1 MKVFKLFL
9 PLALLVSLRLAG
21 QDVTSGLIGHWKFDE
36 PTGTTATDSSG
47 NNYHAQLFN
56 AGTGSASWVDGK
68 VNGGIQLDG
77 TNDYLAIQTL
87 NYTQAGQ
94 IPAVTV
100 VAWVKTSA
108 SSQRYVISYD
118 RSTNWRV
125 TVGGENNTG
134 KLFFG
139 STDSAEVTVDNYSN
153 SVVNDGAWH
162 LVVASYDSVTSL
174 KKFYLDGNPN
184 GSASVHGNLALG
196 SGAYSRFGT
205 IGTTNEDIAYNT
217 PQPGPRGSFFQGT
230 LDEIRLYDRALTDA
244 DVAYLY
250 SQATTDTDSDGL
262 TNAEEDS
269 LGTNS
274 NNADSDGDG
283 ISDGDE
289 VKGRHEY
296 SQINGSFSWTAAK
309 ADAESRG
316 GYLATVTSAEEANRV
331 MAVVSQPALW
341 LGGSDSASEGSWAW
355 VTGET
360 WSFSA
365 WNTGQPDNSSNE
377 DYLELKSTGDWNDLP
392 NTSPTPNGYVLE
404 TVTLTSN
411 PLLAD
416 SDGDGVDDLSEINQ
430 GRNPNF
436 AELTG
441 WTEVGDGVWN
451 RQSSDLAVVQ
461 TINSSSAFYLSPY
474 DVLNKKITFEMKVSD
489 ATDNDWIGFVVG
501 YADASNY
508 HYFTLT
514 RSEQTG
520 AGDPPDGWKFHRVEN
535 GVTTVLA
542 VDETNYTRGW
552 EQDAQYK
559 VTVHYTSG
567 KTLIHLE
574 GGTLAY
580 ANGQTLATV
589 LGNFASGKFAFHC
602 LSQPSVTYENL
613 KFEPLYSPTV
623 NLIGNS
629 SMSVEGATSFSDPGA
644 TASDPEDGNLTS
656 SVQVSGSVDLQTVG
670 PYLLTYSVTDSSG
683 IEANATRTVNVV
695 DTTVPVI
702 TLNGSATVT
711 HEASTPYLDA
721 GAGWTDTLDGQGS
734 LNGAGT
740 VNVAAVGSYQ
750 LTFDYTDAAG
760 NAAARVIR
768 TVNVV
773 DTTVPVITLS
783 GSATVTHEAS
793 TPYLDAGAGW
803 TDTVDGQGSLNGV
816 GTVNVAAVGSY
827 QWTFDYTD
835 AAGNAAT
842 RVTRT
847 VNLVDTTV
855 PVISLTGDQQVRH
868 QVWQAYLDD
877 GATGLDSV
885 DGDLTSSI
893 LLVNPVDPNQP
904 GRYVL
909 TYNLADASGNAA
921 QQISRTVEVYN
932 SDPNDILLSGAILDE
947 NQPAGT
953 WAGEFSTND
962 PDDPGGVKDY
972 LYTLVEGNGSTDN
985 ANFVLELNGTLRSAT
1000 TFDFESRNTFQI
1012 RVRSTDEFDGYL
1024 EEAFQ
1029 INARD
1034 CFVPVVETLS
1044 ATEVQASS
1052 AKLSGR
1058 LEDAGG
1064 LSILERGFVLGA
1076 DPFPVH
1082 GQPGVSV
1089 IAGQLS
1095 GKSGEFDGQAK
1106 NLSSTGKYYL
1116 RAFARNSEGIG
1127 YGLEKSF
1134 DTSGWLSKPAW
1145 TDSTPGGAQ
1154 DWWTSPWFG
1163 NFFLSANGWAMHD
1176 KMGWVYPVKGKT
1188 AGVWFWKKDQGWLWT
1203 DSALYPRL
1211 YADSYKSW
1219 VYFYGAWE
1227 GKKLFFRYDEDQWIT
1242 SEEK

>member
-1 MKVFKLFL
+1 
-9 PLALLVSLRLAG
+9 
-21 QDVTSGLIGHWKFDE
+21 
-36 PTGTTATDSSG
+36 
-47 NNYHAQLFN
+47 
-56 AGTGSASWVDGK
+56 
-68 VNGGIQLDG
+68 LDG
-77 TNDYLAIQTL
+77 
-87 NYTQAGQ
+87 
-94 IPAVTV
+94 
-100 VAWVKTSA
+100 S
-108 SSQRYVISYD
+108 
-118 RSTNWRV
+118 
-125 TVGGENNTG
+125 
-134 KLFFG
+134 
-139 STDSAEVTVDNYSN
+139 
-153 SVVNDGAWH
+153 
-162 LVVASYDSVTSL
+162 
-174 KKFYLDGNPN
+174 PN

-196 SGAYSRFGT
+196 SGAYTRFGT
-205 IGTTNEDIAYNT
+205 IGTNNEDIAYNT
-217 PQPGPRGSFFQGT
+217 LQEGSRGNFFQGT

-274 NNADSDGDG
+274 NNTDSDGDG

-296 SQINGSFSWTAAK
+296 SQINGNFSWAEAK

-316 GYLATVTSAEEANRV
+316 GYLATITSAEENARV
-331 MAVVSQPALW
+331 FAAVQSNNPW
-341 LGGSDSASEGSWAW
+341 LGGTDQAGEGTWAW
-355 VTGET
+355 VTGES
-360 WSFSA
+360 WSYSN
-365 WNTGQPDNSSNE
+365 WYPGQPDNDSGAA
-377 DYLELKSTGDWNDLP
+377 DYLHFWNGGDQWNDLP
-392 NTSPTPNGYVLE
+392 NVPNSIHTDRDYILE
-404 TVTLTSN
+404 TVHAPTN

-441 WTEVGDGVWN
+441 WTEVGDAVWA
-451 RQSSDLAVVQ
+451 RQSSDLTVFQ
-461 TINSSSAFYLSPY
+461 SFNSTSHAFYLSPY

-489 ATDNDWIGFVVG
+489 ATDNDYIGFVVG
-501 YADASNY
+501 YVDASNY
-508 HYFTLT
+508 HYFTWT
-514 RSEQTG
+514 RSEPSGGTG
-520 AGDPPDGWKFHRVEN
+520 PPDGWKFQRVEN

-567 KTLIHLE
+567 KTVIHLQ
-574 GGTLAY
+574 GGTLAF

-589 LGNFASGKFAFHC
+589 SGNFASGKFAFYC
-602 LSQPSVTYENL
+602 NSQPSITYENL
-613 KFEPLYSPTV
+613 EFEPLYSPTLS
-623 NLIGNS
+623 LIGNS
-629 SMSVEGATSFSDPGA
+629 PMSVEGATSFSDPGA

-656 SVQVSGSVDLQTVG
+656 VVQVSGTVDLQTVG

-721 GAGWTDTLDGQGS
+721 GAGWTDTVDGQGS

-773 DTTVPVITLS
+773 DTTVPVITLN

-803 TDTVDGQGSLNGV
+803 TDTVDGQGSLNGA

-827 QWTFDYTD
+827 QLTFDYSD
-835 AAGNAAT
+835 AAGNAAA
-842 RVTRT
+842 RVIRT
-847 VNLVDTTV
+847 VNVVDTTV
-855 PVISLTGDQQVRH
+855 PVISLTGDQEVRH
-868 QVWQAYLDD
+868 QVWQAYLDL

-893 LLVNPVDPNQP
+893 LLVNPVDLNQP

-909 TYNLADASGNAA
+909 TYDLTDASGNAA

-932 SDPNDILLSGAILDE
+932 SAPNDILLSGAILDE

-1000 TFDFESRNTFQI
+1000 TFDFESRNAFQI
-1012 RVRSTDEFDGYL
+1012 RVRSTDEFGGYL

-1044 ATEVQASS
+1044 ASEVQASS
-1052 AKLSGR
+1052 AKLIGR

-1076 DPFPVH
+1076 DPFPLH
-1082 GQPGVSV
+1082 GQAGVSV

-1095 GKSGEFDGQAK
+1095 GNSGEFDGQAN

-1188 AGVWFWKKDQGWLWT
+1188 TGVWFWKKGQGWLWT
-1203 DSALYPRL
+1203 DSGLYPRL

>member
-1 MKVFKLFL
+1 MSRSSSKAKPPPRKACLKASSSCAGLFPETDLDLSDFFIFFSKKGCFYGFKLNDLSHSHSRFMKVFQMFL
-9 PLALLVSLRLAG
+9 LLALPVSLRLAG
-21 QDVTSGLIGHWKFDE
+21 QDVASGLIGHWKFDE
-36 PTGTTATDSSG
+36 PSGTTATDSSG

-56 AGTGSASWVDGK
+56 AGTGAASWVDGK

-108 SSQRYVISYD
+108 TSQSFVISYD
-118 RSTNWRV
+118 RSTNWRF
-125 TVGGENNTG
+125 TVGGDNNSG
-134 KLFFG
+134 KLFFA
-139 STDSAEVTVDNYSN
+139 STDSSQVTADNYSN

-162 LVVASYDSVTSL
+162 LVAATYDSVTSL
-174 KKFYLDGNPN
+174 KKFYLDGSPN
-184 GSASVHGNLALG
+184 GSASVHGNMPLG
-196 SGAYSRFGT
+196 SGAYTRFGT
-205 IGTTNEDIAYNT
+205 IGTNNEDIAYNT
-217 PQPGPRGSFFQGT
+217 LQEGSRGNFFQGT

-289 VKGRHEY
+289 VKGYHTY
-296 SQINGSFSWTAAK
+296 SQINGSFTWTAAK

-316 GYLATVTSAEEANRV
+316 GYLATVTSAEEKNKIELIRNAND
-331 MAVVSQPALW
+331 LW
-341 LGGSDSASEGSWAW
+341 LGASDSVQEGSWTW
-355 VTGET
+355 VTGES
-360 WSFSA
+360 WSYTNWYGS
-365 WNTGQPDNSSNE
+365 NPDNSGNE
-377 DYLELKSTGDWNDLP
+377 DYLSILSDGRWNDLP
-392 NTSPTPNGYVLE
+392 NSGLNGYVLE
-404 TVTLTSN
+404 TVHAPTN
-411 PLLAD
+411 
-416 SDGDGVDDLSEINQ
+416 LSEINQ

-436 AELTG
+436 VELTG
-441 WTEVGDGVWN
+441 WTEVGNGVWN
-451 RQSSDLAVVQ
+451 RQSSDLAVLQ
-461 TINSSSAFYLSPY
+461 SYNSNAAFYLSPY

-489 ATDNDWIGFVVG
+489 PTDNDWIGFVVG
-501 YADASNY
+501 YVDASNY
-508 HYFTLT
+508 HYFTWT
-514 RSEQTG
+514 RSEQSG
-520 AGDPPDGWKFHRVEN
+520 GGDPPDGWKLQRVEN

-542 VDETNYTRGW
+542 VDETDYTRGW

-567 KTLIHLE
+567 KTVIHLE

-589 LGNFASGKFAFHC
+589 SGNFASGKFAFYC
-602 LSQPSVTYENL
+602 ISQPSITYENL

-629 SMSVEGATSFSDPGA
+629 PMSVEGATSFSDPGA

-656 SVQVSGSVDLQTVG
+656 SVQVSGTVDLQSVG
-670 PYLLTYSVTDSSG
+670 PYVLTYSVTDSSG
-683 IEANATRTVNVV
+683 IEVNATRTVNVV

-721 GAGWTDTLDGQGS
+721 GAGWTDTVDGQGS

-773 DTTVPVITLS
+773 DTTVPVI
-783 GSATVTHEAS
+783 
-793 TPYLDAGAGW
+793 
-803 TDTVDGQGSLNGV
+803 
-816 GTVNVAAVGSY
+816 
-827 QWTFDYTD
+827 
-835 AAGNAAT
+835 
-842 RVTRT
+842 
-847 VNLVDTTV
+847 
-855 PVISLTGDQQVRH
+855 SLTGDQEVRH

-877 GATGLDSV
+877 GATGIDSV

-893 LLVNPVDPNQP
+893 LLVNPVDLNQP

-909 TYNLADASGNAA
+909 TYDLTDASGNAA

-932 SDPNDILLSGAILDE
+932 SAPNDILLSGAILDE

-1000 TFDFESRNTFQI
+1000 TFDFESRNAFQI
-1012 RVRSTDEFDGYL
+1012 RVRSTDEFGGYL
-1024 EEAFQ
+1024 EEAF
-1029 INARD
+1029 
-1034 CFVPVVETLS
+1034 
-1044 ATEVQASS
+1044 
-1052 AKLSGR
+1052 
-1058 LEDAGG
+1058 
-1064 LSILERGFVLGA
+1064 
-1076 DPFPVH
+1076 
-1082 GQPGVSV
+1082 
-1089 IAGQLS
+1089 
-1095 GKSGEFDGQAK
+1095 
-1106 NLSSTGKYYL
+1106 
-1116 RAFARNSEGIG
+1116 
-1127 YGLEKSF
+1127 
-1134 DTSGWLSKPAW
+1134 
-1145 TDSTPGGAQ
+1145 
-1154 DWWTSPWFG
+1154 
-1163 NFFLSANGWAMHD
+1163 
-1176 KMGWVYPVKGKT
+1176 
-1188 AGVWFWKKDQGWLWT
+1188 
-1203 DSALYPRL
+1203 
-1211 YADSYKSW
+1211 
-1219 VYFYGAWE
+1219 
-1227 GKKLFFRYDEDQWIT
+1227 
-1242 SEEK
+1242 

>member
-1 MKVFKLFL
+1 MKVFKMFL
-9 PLALLVSLRLAG
+9 LLALPVSLRLAG
-21 QDVTSGLIGHWKFDE
+21 QDVASGLIGHWKFDE

-56 AGTGSASWVDGK
+56 AGNGSASWVDGK

-77 TNDYLAIQTL
+77 TDDYLAIQTL

-100 VAWVKTSA
+100 VAWLKTSA
-108 SSQRYVISYD
+108 TTTTQRYVISYD

-125 TVGGENNTG
+125 TVGGDNNNG
-134 KLFFG
+134 KLFFA
-139 STDSAEVTVDNYSN
+139 STDSAEVTADNYSN

-162 LVVASYDSVTSL
+162 LVAATYDSVTSL
-174 KKFYLDGNPN
+174 KKFYLDGSPN

-217 PQPGPRGSFFQGT
+217 LQEGSRGGFFQGT
-230 LDEIRLYDRALTDA
+230 LDEIRLYDRALTDG

-316 GYLATVTSAEEANRV
+316 GYLATITSAEEQTRV
-331 MAVVSQPALW
+331 EAAWNGSTNAW
-341 LGGSDSASEGSWAW
+341 LGAQNVNAGNTWTW
-355 VTGET
+355 VTGESVT
-360 WSFSA
+360 YSNWDS
-365 WNTGQPDNSSNE
+365 GQPQSTNEYLALWASSSSHGRWHDYPNSVGS
-377 DYLELKSTGDWNDLP
+377 YILEN
-392 NTSPTPNGYVLE
+392 
-404 TVTLTSN
+404 VTLTTN

-441 WTEVGDGVWN
+441 WTEVGDAVWA
-451 RQSSDLAVVQ
+451 RQSSDLAVFQ
-461 TINSSSAFYLSPY
+461 SFNSTSHAFYLSPY
-474 DVLNKKITFEMKVSD
+474 DILNKKITFEMKVSD
-489 ATDNDWIGFVVG
+489 PTDNDWIGFVLG
-501 YADASNY
+501 YVDASNY

-520 AGDPPDGWKFHRVEN
+520 AAGPPDGWKFQRVEN

-542 VDETNYTRGW
+542 VDETDYTRGW

-567 KTLIHLE
+567 KTVIHLQ

-580 ANGQTLATV
+580 ANGQTLVSAS
-589 LGNFASGKFAFHC
+589 GNFASGKFAFYC
-602 LSQPSVTYENL
+602 NSQPSITYENL

-623 NLIGNS
+623 SLIGNFP
-629 SMSVEGATSFSDPGA
+629 MSVEGATSFSDPGA

-656 SVQVSGSVDLQTVG
+656 VVQVSGTVDLQTVG

-721 GAGWTDTLDGQGS
+721 GAGWTDTVDGQGN

-760 NAAARVIR
+760 NAATRLTR
-768 TVNVV
+768 TVNV
-773 DTTVPVITLS
+773 
-783 GSATVTHEAS
+783 
-793 TPYLDAGAGW
+793 
-803 TDTVDGQGSLNGV
+803 
-816 GTVNVAAVGSY
+816 
-827 QWTFDYTD
+827 
-835 AAGNAAT
+835 
-842 RVTRT
+842 
-847 VNLVDTTV
+847 VDTTV
-855 PVISLTGDQQVRH
+855 PVISLTGDQEVRH
-868 QVWQAYLDD
+868 RVWQAYLDD
-877 GATGLDSV
+877 GATGIDSV

-893 LLVNPVDPNQP
+893 LLVNPVDLNHP

-909 TYNLADASGNAA
+909 TYDLTDASGNVA
-921 QQISRTVEVYN
+921 QQVSRTVEVYN
-932 SDPNDILLSGAILDE
+932 SAPNDILLSGTILDE

-953 WAGEFSTND
+953 RAGEFSTND

-972 LYTLVEGNGSTDN
+972 PYTLVEGNGSTDN
-985 ANFVLELNGTLRSAT
+985 ASFVLELNGTLRSAT
-1000 TFDFESRNTFQI
+1000 TFDFESRNAFQI
-1012 RVRSTDEFDGYL
+1012 RVRSTDEFGGYL

-1064 LSILERGFVLGA
+1064 LSILEWGFVLGA
-1076 DPFPVH
+1076 DPFPLH
-1082 GQPGVSV
+1082 GQAGVSV

-1095 GKSGEFDGQAK
+1095 GNSGEFDGQAN

-1188 AGVWFWKKDQGWLWT
+1188 TGVWFWKKGQGWLWT
-1203 DSALYPRL
+1203 DSGLYPRL

>member
-21 QDVTSGLIGHWKFDE
+21 QDVVSGMIGHWKFDE
-36 PTGTTATDSSG
+36 PSGTTAADSSG

-100 VAWVKTSA
+100 VAWVKSSKNGLGNVISFDNSEYWRFGIGYNSSGAGGNKIFFGTTDSNGDWSNWNTSSVGVCDGQWHQIAASYSAA
-108 SSQRYVISYD
+108 SSTKKIYVDGSPD
-118 RSTNWRV
+118 STFQV
-125 TVGGENNTG
+125 HSG
-134 KLFFG
+134 K
-139 STDSAEVTVDNYSN
+139 S
-153 SVVNDGAWH
+153 
-162 LVVASYDSVTSL
+162 
-174 KKFYLDGNPN
+174 
-184 GSASVHGNLALG
+184 LG
-196 SGAYSRFGT
+196 SGVSRFGVM
-205 IGTTNEDIAYNT
+205 GKNGEDSQFNQYSSST
-217 PQPGPRGSFFQGT
+217 PAERFQGT

-289 VKGRHEY
+289 VKGYHTY
-296 SQINGSFSWTAAK
+296 SQINGSLSWTAAK

-316 GYLATVTSAEEANRV
+316 GYLATITSAEEANRV

-360 WSFSA
+360 WSFSS
-365 WNTGQPDNSSNE
+365 WNTGQPDNSNNE

-392 NTSPTPNGYVLE
+392 NSALNGYVLE
-404 TVTLTSN
+404 TVHAPTN

-430 GRNPNF
+430 GRNPNI
-436 AELTG
+436 AEF
-441 WTEVGDGVWN
+441 N
-451 RQSSDLAVVQ
+451 
-461 TINSSSAFYLSPY
+461 
-474 DVLNKKITFEMKVSD
+474 
-489 ATDNDWIGFVVG
+489 
-501 YADASNY
+501 
-508 HYFTLT
+508 
-514 RSEQTG
+514 
-520 AGDPPDGWKFHRVEN
+520 
-535 GVTTVLA
+535 
-542 VDETNYTRGW
+542 
-552 EQDAQYK
+552 
-559 VTVHYTSG
+559 
-567 KTLIHLE
+567 
-574 GGTLAY
+574 
-580 ANGQTLATV
+580 
-589 LGNFASGKFAFHC
+589 
-602 LSQPSVTYENL
+602 
-613 KFEPLYSPTV
+613 SPTV
-623 NLIGNS
+623 NLIGNA

-656 SVQVSGSVDLQTVG
+656 VVQVSGTVDLQTVG

-683 IEANATRTVNVV
+683 IEANVTRTVNVV

-721 GAGWTDTLDGQGS
+721 GAGWTDTVDGQGS

-740 VNVAAVGSYQ
+740 VNAAAVGSYQ
-750 LTFDYTDAAG
+750 LTFDY
-760 NAAARVIR
+760 
-768 TVNVV
+768 
-773 DTTVPVITLS
+773 S
-783 GSATVTHEAS
+783 
-793 TPYLDAGAGW
+793 
-803 TDTVDGQGSLNGV
+803 
-816 GTVNVAAVGSY
+816 
-827 QWTFDYTD
+827 D

-842 RVTRT
+842 RLTRT

-855 PVISLTGDQQVRH
+855 PMISLTGDQEVRH
-868 QVWQAYLDD
+868 QVWQAYVDP
-877 GATGLDSV
+877 GATGIDSV
-885 DGDLTSSI
+885 DGDLTTSI

-909 TYNLADASGNAA
+909 TYNLTDASGNAA

-1000 TFDFESRNTFQI
+1000 TFDFESRNAFQI
-1012 RVRSTDEFDGYL
+1012 RVRSTDEFGGYK

-1044 ATEVQASS
+1044 ATEFQASS

-1076 DPFPVH
+1076 DPLPVH

-1095 GKSGEFDGQAK
+1095 GNSGEFDGQAN

-1134 DTSGWLSKPAW
+1134 DTSGWLSRPAW

-1188 AGVWFWKKDQGWLWT
+1188 AGVWFWKKGQGWLWT
-1203 DSALYPRL
+1203 DSDLYPRL

>member
-1 MKVFKLFL
+1 MKVFQMFL
-9 PLALLVSLRLAG
+9 LLALPVSLRLVG
-21 QDVTSGLIGHWKFDE
+21 QDVASGLIGHWKFDE
-36 PTGTTATDSSG
+36 PSGTTAADSSG

-56 AGTGSASWVDGK
+56 AGTGAASWVDGK

-77 TNDYLAIQTL
+77 TDDYLAIQTL

-100 VAWVKTSA
+100 VAWLKTSA
-108 SSQRYVISYD
+108 TTTTQRYVISYD

-125 TVGGENNTG
+125 TVGGDNNNG
-134 KLFFG
+134 KLFFA
-139 STDSAEVTVDNYSN
+139 STDSAEVTADNYSN
-153 SVVNDGAWH
+153 SVVNDGVWH
-162 LVVASYDSVTSL
+162 LVAATYDSVTSL
-174 KKFYLDGNPN
+174 KKFYLDGSPN

-217 PQPGPRGSFFQGT
+217 PQPPSPRGGFFQGT

-274 NNADSDGDG
+274 NNTDSDGDG

-289 VKGRHEY
+289 VKGYHTY
-296 SQINGSFSWTAAK
+296 SQINGSFTWTAAK

-316 GYLATVTSAEEANRV
+316 GYLATITSAEEASRV
-331 MAVVSQPALW
+331 LAVVSQSDLW
-341 LGGSDSASEGSWAW
+341 LGGTDSASEGSWSW

-360 WSFSA
+360 WSFSS
-365 WNTGQPDNSSNE
+365 WETGQPDNAGSNE

-392 NTSPTPNGYVLE
+392 NSALNGYVLE
-404 TVTLTSN
+404 TVHDSTN

-436 AELTG
+436 VELTG
-441 WTEVGDGVWN
+441 WTEVGNGVWN
-451 RQSSDLAVVQ
+451 RQSSDLAVLQ
-461 TINSSSAFYLSPY
+461 SYNSNAAFYLSPY

-489 ATDNDWIGFVVG
+489 PTDNDWIGFVVG
-501 YADASNY
+501 YVDASNY
-508 HYFTLT
+508 HYFALT

-520 AGDPPDGWKFHRVEN
+520 GGDPPDGWKFQRVEN

-542 VDETNYTRGW
+542 VDETDYTRGW

-567 KTLIHLE
+567 KTVIHLE

-580 ANGQTLATV
+580 ANGQTLVSAS
-589 LGNFASGKFAFHC
+589 GNFASGKFAFYC
-602 LSQPSVTYENL
+602 NSQPYVTYENL
-613 KFEPLYSPTV
+613 KFEPLYSPTLS
-623 NLIGNS
+623 LIGNS

-656 SVQVSGSVDLQTVG
+656 SVQVSGTVDLQTVG
-670 PYLLTYSVTDSSG
+670 PCVLTYTVTDSSG
-683 IEANATRTVNVV
+683 IEVNATRTVNVV
-695 DTTVPVI
+695 DTTAPVI

-711 HEASTPYLDA
+711 HEASTP
-721 GAGWTDTLDGQGS
+721 
-734 LNGAGT
+734 
-740 VNVAAVGSYQ
+740 
-750 LTFDYTDAAG
+750 F
-760 NAAARVIR
+760 
-768 TVNVV
+768 
-773 DTTVPVITLS
+773 
-783 GSATVTHEAS
+783 
-793 TPYLDAGAGW
+793 LDAGAGW
-803 TDTVDGQGSLNGV
+803 TDTVDGQGSLNGA
-816 GTVNVAAVGSY
+816 GAVNVAVVGSY
-827 QWTFDYTD
+827 QLTFDYTD
-835 AAGNAAT
+835 AAGNPAA
-842 RVTRT
+842 RVIRT
-847 VNLVDTTV
+847 VNVVDTTV
-855 PVISLTGDQQVRH
+855 PVISLTGDQEVRH

-877 GATGLDSV
+877 GATGIDSV
-885 DGDLTSSI
+885 DGNLTSSI
-893 LLVNPVDPNQP
+893 LLVNPVDLNQP

-909 TYNLADASGNAA
+909 TYDLTDASGNAA

-932 SDPNDILLSGAILDE
+932 SAPNDILLSGAILYE

-985 ANFVLELNGTLRSAT
+985 ANFVLELNGTLRSAS
-1000 TFDFESRNTFQI
+1000 TFDFESRNAFQI
-1012 RVRSTDEFDGYL
+1012 RVRSTDEFGGYK

-1029 INARD
+1029 VKVTD

-1044 ATEVQASS
+1044 ASEVQASS

-1076 DPFPVH
+1076 DPFPIH
-1082 GQPGVSV
+1082 GQSGVSV

-1095 GKSGEFDGQAK
+1095 GNSGEFDGQA
-1106 NLSSTGKYYL
+1106 NHLTSTGKYYL

-1188 AGVWFWKKDQGWLWT
+1188 AGVWFWKKGQGWLWT
-1203 DSALYPRL
+1203 DSDLYPRL

>member
-21 QDVTSGLIGHWKFDE
+21 QDVASGLIGHWKFDE
-36 PTGTTATDSSG
+36 PSGTTAADSSG

-56 AGTGSASWVDGK
+56 AGTGAASWVDGK

-77 TNDYLAIQTL
+77 TDDYLAIQTL

-100 VAWVKTSA
+100 VAWLKTSA
-108 SSQRYVISYD
+108 SSQRYVISSD

-125 TVGGENNTG
+125 TVGGDSNTG
-134 KLFFG
+134 KLFFA
-139 STDSAEVTVDNYSN
+139 STDSAEVTADNYSN

-196 SGAYSRFGT
+196 SGAYTRFGT

-217 PQPGPRGSFFQGT
+217 PQPGPRGGFFQGT

-274 NNADSDGDG
+274 NNTDSDGDG

-296 SQINGSFSWTAAK
+296 SQINGNFSWAEAK

-316 GYLATVTSAEEANRV
+316 GYLATITSAEENARV
-331 MAVVSQPALW
+331 FAAVQSNNPW
-341 LGGSDSASEGSWAW
+341 LGGTDQAGEGTWAW
-355 VTGET
+355 VTGES
-360 WSFSA
+360 WSYSN
-365 WNTGQPDNSSNE
+365 WYPGQPDNDSGAA
-377 DYLELKSTGDWNDLP
+377 DYLHFWNGGDQWNDLP
-392 NTSPTPNGYVLE
+392 NVPNSIHTDRDYILE
-404 TVTLTSN
+404 TVHAPTN

-430 GRNPNF
+430 GRNPNI
-436 AELTG
+436 AEF
-441 WTEVGDGVWN
+441 N
-451 RQSSDLAVVQ
+451 
-461 TINSSSAFYLSPY
+461 
-474 DVLNKKITFEMKVSD
+474 
-489 ATDNDWIGFVVG
+489 
-501 YADASNY
+501 
-508 HYFTLT
+508 
-514 RSEQTG
+514 
-520 AGDPPDGWKFHRVEN
+520 
-535 GVTTVLA
+535 
-542 VDETNYTRGW
+542 
-552 EQDAQYK
+552 
-559 VTVHYTSG
+559 
-567 KTLIHLE
+567 
-574 GGTLAY
+574 
-580 ANGQTLATV
+580 
-589 LGNFASGKFAFHC
+589 
-602 LSQPSVTYENL
+602 
-613 KFEPLYSPTV
+613 SPTV

-656 SVQVSGSVDLQTVG
+656 VVQVSGTVDLQTVG

-721 GAGWTDTLDGQGS
+721 GAGWTDTVDGQGS

-750 LTFDYTDAAG
+750 LTFDYSDAAG

-773 DTTVPVITLS
+773 DTTVPVI
-783 GSATVTHEAS
+783 
-793 TPYLDAGAGW
+793 
-803 TDTVDGQGSLNGV
+803 
-816 GTVNVAAVGSY
+816 
-827 QWTFDYTD
+827 
-835 AAGNAAT
+835 
-842 RVTRT
+842 
-847 VNLVDTTV
+847 
-855 PVISLTGDQQVRH
+855 SLTGDQEVRH
-868 QVWQAYLDD
+868 QVWQAYLDL

-893 LLVNPVDPNQP
+893 LLVNPVDLNQP

-909 TYNLADASGNAA
+909 TYDLTDASGNAA

-932 SDPNDILLSGAILDE
+932 SAPNDILLSGAILDE

-1000 TFDFESRNTFQI
+1000 TFDFESRNAFQI
-1012 RVRSTDEFDGYL
+1012 RVRSTDEFGGYL

-1044 ATEVQASS
+1044 ASEVQASS
-1052 AKLSGR
+1052 AKLIGR

-1064 LSILERGFVLGA
+1064 LSILEWGFVLGA
-1076 DPFPVH
+1076 DPFPLH
-1082 GQPGVSV
+1082 GQAGVSV

-1095 GKSGEFDGQAK
+1095 GNSGEFDGQAN

-1188 AGVWFWKKDQGWLWT
+1188 TGVWFWKKGQGWLWT
-1203 DSALYPRL
+1203 DSGLYPRL